1 MRTILKL
8 FRATSRDCNK
18 LHDPAS
24 NRSKT
29 PRPDEASITLR
40 SFRHTAS
47 VCALAVFMTG
57 LMSAHDANSRNRADD
72 FDPDIESAS
81 TFKGRISRA
90 AVVAKKSQVVEIG
103 RAYASALVA
112 EAEIADVVPLSDH
125 SVYILGKKIGAT
137 RITVVGADQK
147 IIQIIEVEVTPDV
160 DNLRAKLKEN
170 LPEAHIRVSTING
183 GIVLSG
189 TVFDAPAVEQAMA
202 IARRYSPD
210 AVTNAMS
217 VAGPQ
222 QVMLEVRFVEASRS
236 ASREIGISTRVRGPS
251 ASSDTNGQVFDAGIG
266 ALQTAALMSGAV
278 PFGTLLARVLEGGTN
293 VDLMLR
299 ALEERDLAR
308 RLAEPNLVTTSG
320 DTASFLA
327 GGEFPFPVSA
337 SDNRISIEFKQFGVA
352 LAFTPTVLNGGLINL
367 KIAPEVSD
375 IDESTTVEV
384 NNVRIPGLIVR
395 RANTTVELKD
405 GQSLGYPRPTLA
417 ALQADPKKNGHRL
430 VPVSFSASAGDVD
443 YRAGDVRC
451 LAGGEPQDRLRDFR
465 SLTAAGRKVGA
476 TIDTMAP
483 ALPVAVVGVTPVVPV
498 ATTTTTTT
506 ESTTDAAD
514 GTATPTPVPP
524 VAAAPSLY
532 QVPLNLTVSGSYFE
546 LEQFVNKLEGL
557 KRSFRVTGF
566 TVGASSGETTTSG
579 DLSINL
585 QGQVFMAPPPSAVP
599 APLTPVA
606 SAPAAQ

>member
-405 GQSLGYPRPTLA
+405 GQSLAIAGLLQHSTRTGQQQLPWIGQVPVLG
-417 ALQADPKKNGHRL
+417 ALFRSASYQKQETDLVIIVTPRL
-430 VPVSFSASAGDVD
+430 VKPARPDEPLATPLDKPLVGNDVD
-443 YRAGDVRC
+443 LFVNGRSEVARNERRR
-451 LAGGEPQDRLRDFR
+451 GEAKPF
-465 SLTAAGRKVGA
+465 GH
-476 TIDTMAP
+476 II
-483 ALPVAVVGVTPVVPV
+483 
-498 ATTTTTTT
+498 
-506 ESTTDAAD
+506 TTDSAKV
-514 GTATPTPVPP
+514 TYVPT
-524 VAAAPSLY
+524 
-532 QVPLNLTVSGSYFE
+532 
-546 LEQFVNKLEGL
+546 K
-557 KRSFRVTGF
+557 
-566 TVGASSGETTTSG
+566 
-579 DLSINL
+579 
-585 QGQVFMAPPPSAVP
+585 
-599 APLTPVA
+599 
-606 SAPAAQ
+606 